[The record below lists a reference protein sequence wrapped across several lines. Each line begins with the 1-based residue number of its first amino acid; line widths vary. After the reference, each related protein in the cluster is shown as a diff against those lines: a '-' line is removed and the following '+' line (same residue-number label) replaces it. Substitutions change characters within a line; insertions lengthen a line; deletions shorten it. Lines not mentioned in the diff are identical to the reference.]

1 VAAIIPHVEWSGEYA
16 PNIVAL
22 LGTTITPYCF
32 FWQADQEAE
41 EDFARGRMKFYGK
54 GVPVLL
60 GSDIR
65 NMRADTAVGM
75 GFSNVVQFFIIVT
88 CASTLH
94 AAGVL
99 TVDTPD
105 QAALALRPLAGD
117 FAYLLFAIGIIG
129 VGFLA
134 VPTLAG
140 SASYALS
147 EALGWKAGL
156 GYPFRQAPAFYMVIA
171 LATLVGAGLNFIG
184 IPPFR
189 MLYYAAAVNG
199 VLAPPLM
206 AMITLVGNNRAIMG
220 RHVNNWFANVMGWA
234 IVLIMGV
241 CALALIGSLIADA

>member
-1 VAAIIPHVEWSGEYA
+1 MAFPWLSNQSGEISAVSY
-16 PNIVAL
+16 L
-22 LGTTITPYCF
+22 L
-32 FWQADQEAE
+32 
-41 EDFARGRMKFYGK
+41 
-54 GVPVLL
+54 
-60 GSDIR
+60 
-65 NMRADTAVGM
+65 
-75 GFSNVVQFFIIVT
+75 T

-94 AAGVL
+94 SAGVL

-117 FAYLLFAIGIIG
+117 LTYLLFAIGIIG

-134 VPTLAG
+134 APTLSG

-156 GYPFRQAPAFYMVIA
+156 GYSFRQARAFYLVIA
-171 LATLVGAGLNFIG
+171 LATLVGVSLNFIG

-206 AMITLVGNNRAIMG
+206 AMITLVGNNPTIMG
-220 RHVNNWFANVMGWA
+220 RHVNNRFANLMGWA
-234 IVLIMGV
+234 IVLTMGV
-241 CALALIGSLIADA
+241 CALALLGSLVAGA